1 MLENLKIL
9 LGIDTAETDRDALL
23 ELLIT
28 TATARLRL
36 LLGGIEPPAS
46 MDHVI
51 LEVAVARFNRVGSEG
66 MANHSVEGESTSF
79 IEDDFAPFA
88 DEIQAFLSTQEES
101 TRGRLRFL

>member
-9 LGIDTAETDRDALL
+9 LGITDNDRDALL
-23 ELLIT
+23 VLLLS

-36 LLGGIEPPAS
+36 LLGGIEPPES
-46 MDHVI
+46 MAHIVT
-51 LEVAVARFNRVGSEG
+51 EVAVTRFNRVGSEG
-66 MANHSVEGESTSF
+66 MANHSVEGESIAF
-79 IEDDFAPFA
+79 VEDDFAPYA

>member
-9 LGIDTAETDRDALL
+9 LGITDNDRDALL
-23 ELLIT
+23 VLLLS

-36 LLGGIEPPAS
+36 LLGGIEPPES
-46 MDHVI
+46 MAHIVT
-51 LEVAVARFNRVGSEG
+51 EVAVARFNRVGSEG
-66 MANHSVEGESTSF
+66 MANHSVEGESIAF
-79 IEDDFAPFA
+79 VEDDFAHYA

>member
-9 LGIDTAETDRDALL
+9 LGITDNDRDALL
-23 ELLIT
+23 VLLLS

-36 LLGGIEPPAS
+36 LLGGIEPPES
-46 MDHVI
+46 MAHIVT
-51 LEVAVARFNRVGSEG
+51 EVAVARFNRVGSEG
-66 MANHSVEGESTSF
+66 MANHSVEGESIAF
-79 IEDDFAPFA
+79 VEDDFAPYA